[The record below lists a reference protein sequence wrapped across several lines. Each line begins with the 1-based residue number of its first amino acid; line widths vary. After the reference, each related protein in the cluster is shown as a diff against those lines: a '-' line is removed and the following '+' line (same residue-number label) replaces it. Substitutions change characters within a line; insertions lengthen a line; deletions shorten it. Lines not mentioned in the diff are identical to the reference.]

1 MDSEN
6 FPLVPK
12 DLLDALNEIVP
23 EQHPSL
29 SDSKRKVW
37 WNAGKRS
44 LVNFLIDKYDLQN
57 QNILNNSTI
66 S

>member
-1 MDSEN
+1 MQSEN
-6 FPLVPK
+6 FPLIPK
-12 DLLDALNEIVP
+12 DLIEALDEIVP

-29 SDSKRKVW
+29 SDSKRAVW

-44 LVNFLIDKYDLQN
+44 LVNFLIDKYRLQN

-66 S
+66 

>member
-1 MDSEN
+1 MESEN
-6 FPLVPK
+6 FPVIPK
-12 DLLDALNEIVP
+12 DLIDVLNEIVP

-29 SDSKRKVW
+29 SDSDRAVW

-44 LVNFLIDKYDLQN
+44 LVNFLVDKYNIQN

-66 S
+66 